1 MGKMHF
7 ATVVAVFVTASLA
20 TNLLVVGTRGP
31 VMPELIARLR
41 CRTRRL
47 CRRLKRVVDIQV
59 ARMLA
64 RRERQ
69 ATIYAVRYLNDREL
83 KDMGLY
89 RGSLGH
95 PARPDGRRAASPIPP
110 FKDGRLPCSRR

>member
-7 ATVVAVFVTASLA
+7 ATIVAVFVTTSLA

-47 CRRLKRVVDIQV
+47 RRWLKRAIDTQV

-64 RRERQ
+64 QRERQ

-95 PARPDGRRAASPIPP
+95 AARPDGGRGTSPVPP
-110 FKDGRLPCSRR
+110 FRDGRSP